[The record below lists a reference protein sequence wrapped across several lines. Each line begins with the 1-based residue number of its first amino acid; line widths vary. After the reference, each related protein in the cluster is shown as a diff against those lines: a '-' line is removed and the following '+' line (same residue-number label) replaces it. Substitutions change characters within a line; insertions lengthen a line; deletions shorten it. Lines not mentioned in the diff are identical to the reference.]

1 MSMRFHNGYNSARI
15 KGLSTY
21 AQAKAH
27 YDSVVPIRGS
37 DNIRPLGS
45 NRRYKYTQIVKRMIS
60 VETPDNP
67 LGEWVEVYACNLWGT
82 DYITFYPNGDLV
94 MDTKY
99 RGVSVMNM
107 LTYALGGVV
116 GIGSMRGKWYLIN
129 KKKQSFALKETEPTV
144 FSFVDGDYVPKDPTP
159 EIVYTLNRKE
169 MNALRKR
176 YKKFTEYACTAL
188 GIDSKISRGGD
199 DNSELHNE
207 IGDVK
212 TYLKIDDHSLL
223 PSYYW
228 NKKPDFK
235 GNQETIAKALDNFIE
250 SGDLELAYNLMF
262 LFAHNAGKYSY
273 RDSSISCSPQAF
285 KKYFEEFLK
294 YAFRNN
300 LFVAK
305 EVEVGVP
312 FYDANK
318 KFMRQY

>member
-1 MSMRFHNGYNSARI
+1 MSMNFHRGYNSARI
-15 KGLSTY
+15 KSLPTY

-27 YDSVVPIRGS
+27 YESVVPIRGS
-37 DNIRPLGS
+37 DNIRPLGA

-67 LGEWVEVYACNLWGT
+67 LGEWAEVYACNLWGT

-94 MDTKY
+94 MNTGY

-107 LTYALGGVV
+107 LTYALKDVV

-129 KKKQSFALKETEPTV
+129 KKRESFALKETEPTV

-159 EIVYTLNRKE
+159 ETVYTLNRKE

-188 GIDSKISRGGD
+188 GIDEKIHGDEGSKLD
-199 DNSELHNE
+199 E
-207 IGDVK
+207 VK
-212 TYLKIDDHSLL
+212 TYLKIKDNELL

-228 NKKPDFK
+228 NRKPDFK
-235 GNQETIAKALDNFIE
+235 GNQETIAKALDTFIE
-250 SGDLELAYNLMF
+250 AGDLELAYNLMF
-262 LFAHNAGKYSY
+262 LFAHNAGRYSY

>member
-1 MSMRFHNGYNSARI
+1 MSMNFHRGYNSARI
-15 KGLSTY
+15 KSLPTY

-27 YDSVVPIRGS
+27 YESVVPIRGS
-37 DNIRPLGS
+37 DNIRPLGA

-67 LGEWVEVYACNLWGT
+67 LGEWAEVYACNLWGT

-94 MDTKY
+94 MNTGY

-107 LTYALGGVV
+107 LTYALKDVV

-129 KKKQSFALKETEPTV
+129 KKRESFVLKETEPTV

-159 EIVYTLNRKE
+159 ETVYTLNRKE

-176 YKKFTEYACTAL
+176 YKKFVDYACTAL
-188 GIDSKISRGGD
+188 GIDETIHGDEGSKLD
-199 DNSELHNE
+199 E
-207 IGDVK
+207 VK
-212 TYLKIDDHSLL
+212 TYLKIKDNELL

-228 NKKPDFK
+228 NRKPDFK
-235 GNQETIAKALDNFIE
+235 GNQETIAKALDTFIE
-250 SGDLELAYNLMF
+250 AGDLELAYNLMF
-262 LFAHNAGKYSY
+262 LFAHNAGRYSY

-285 KKYFEEFLK
+285 KKYFESFLK

>member
-1 MSMRFHNGYNSARI
+1 MSMNFHRGYNSANI
-15 KGLSTY
+15 KSLPTY

-27 YDSVVPIRGS
+27 YESVVPIRGS
-37 DNIRPLGS
+37 DNIRPLGA

-67 LGEWVEVYACNLWGT
+67 LGEWAEVYACNLWGT

-94 MDTKY
+94 MNTGY

-107 LTYALGGVV
+107 LTYALKDVV

-129 KKKQSFALKETEPTV
+129 KKRESFVLKETEPTV

-176 YKKFTEYACTAL
+176 YKKFVDYACTAL
-188 GIDSKISRGGD
+188 GIDETIHRGEGSKLD
-199 DNSELHNE
+199 E
-207 IGDVK
+207 VK
-212 TYLKIDDHSLL
+212 TYLKIKDNELL

-228 NKKPDFK
+228 NRKPDFK
-235 GNQETIAKALDNFIE
+235 GNQETIAKALDTFIE
-250 SGDLELAYNLMF
+250 AGDLELAYNLMF
-262 LFAHNAGKYSY
+262 LFAHNAGRYSY

-285 KKYFEEFLK
+285 KKYFESFLK

>member
-1 MSMRFHNGYNSARI
+1 MSMNFHRGYNSARI
-15 KGLSTY
+15 KSLPTY

-27 YDSVVPIRGS
+27 YESVVPIRGS
-37 DNIRPLGS
+37 DNIRPLGA

-67 LGEWVEVYACNLWGT
+67 LGEWAEVYACNLWGT

-94 MDTKY
+94 FDTGY

-107 LTYALGGVV
+107 LTYALKDVV

-129 KKKQSFALKETEPTV
+129 KKRESFVLKETEPTV

-169 MNALRKR
+169 INALRKR

-188 GIDSKISRGGD
+188 GIDEKIHGDEGSKLD
-199 DNSELHNE
+199 E
-207 IGDVK
+207 VK
-212 TYLKIDDHSLL
+212 TYLKIKDNELL

-228 NKKPDFK
+228 NRKPDFK
-235 GNQETIAKALDNFIE
+235 GNQETIAKALDTFIE
-250 SGDLELAYNLMF
+250 AGDLELAYNLMF
-262 LFAHNAGKYSY
+262 LFAHNAGRYSY

-285 KKYFEEFLK
+285 KKYFESFLK

>member
-1 MSMRFHNGYNSARI
+1 MSMNFHRGYNSARI
-15 KGLSTY
+15 KSLPTY

-27 YDSVVPIRGS
+27 YESVVPIRGS
-37 DNIRPLGS
+37 DNIRPLGA

-67 LGEWVEVYACNLWGT
+67 LGEWAEVYACNLWGT

-94 MDTKY
+94 MNTGY

-107 LTYALGGVV
+107 LTYALKDVV

-129 KKKQSFALKETEPTV
+129 KKRESFVLKETEPTV

-159 EIVYTLNRKE
+159 ETVYTLNRKE

-188 GIDSKISRGGD
+188 GIDEKIHGDEGSKLD
-199 DNSELHNE
+199 E
-207 IGDVK
+207 VK
-212 TYLKIDDHSLL
+212 TYLKIKDNELL

-228 NKKPDFK
+228 NRKPDFK
-235 GNQETIAKALDNFIE
+235 GNQETIAKALDTFIE
-250 SGDLELAYNLMF
+250 AGDLELAYNLMF
-262 LFAHNAGKYSY
+262 LFAHNAGRYSY

-285 KKYFEEFLK
+285 KKYFESFLK

>member
-1 MSMRFHNGYNSARI
+1 MSMNFHRGYNSARI
-15 KGLSTY
+15 KSLPTY

-27 YDSVVPIRGS
+27 YESVVPIRGS
-37 DNIRPLGS
+37 DNIRPLGA

-67 LGEWVEVYACNLWGT
+67 LGEWAEVYACNLWGT

-94 MDTKY
+94 MNTGY

-107 LTYALGGVV
+107 LTYALKDVV

-129 KKKQSFALKETEPTV
+129 KKRESFVLKETEPTV

-159 EIVYTLNRKE
+159 ETVYTLNRKE
-169 MNALRKR
+169 INALRKR

-188 GIDSKISRGGD
+188 GIDEKIHGDEGSKLD
-199 DNSELHNE
+199 E
-207 IGDVK
+207 VK
-212 TYLKIDDHSLL
+212 TYLKIKDNELL

-228 NKKPDFK
+228 NRKPDFK
-235 GNQETIAKALDNFIE
+235 GNQETIAKALDTFIE
-250 SGDLELAYNLMF
+250 AGDLELAYNLMF
-262 LFAHNAGKYSY
+262 LFAHNAGRYSY

-285 KKYFEEFLK
+285 KKYFESFLK

>member
-1 MSMRFHNGYNSARI
+1 
-15 KGLSTY
+15 
-21 AQAKAH
+21 
-27 YDSVVPIRGS
+27 
-37 DNIRPLGS
+37 
-45 NRRYKYTQIVKRMIS
+45 MIS

-67 LGEWVEVYACNLWGT
+67 LGEWAEVYACHLWGT

-94 MDTKY
+94 MNTGY

-107 LTYALGGVV
+107 LTYALAGVV
-116 GIGSMRGKWYLIN
+116 SIGSMRGKWYLIN
-129 KKKQSFALKETEPTV
+129 KKRESFVLKETEPTV

-176 YKKFTEYACTAL
+176 YKKFVDYACTAL
-188 GIDSKISRGGD
+188 GIDETIHRDEGSKLD
-199 DNSELHNE
+199 E
-207 IGDVK
+207 VK
-212 TYLKIDDHSLL
+212 TYLKIKDNELL

-228 NKKPDFK
+228 NRKPDFK
-235 GNQETIAKALDNFIE
+235 GNQETIAKALDTIIE
-250 SGDLELAYNLMF
+250 AGDLELAYNLMF
-262 LFAHNAGKYSY
+262 LFAHNAGRYSY

-285 KKYFEEFLK
+285 KKYFESFLK

-300 LFVAK
+300 LFVTK

>member
-1 MSMRFHNGYNSARI
+1 MSMNFHRGYNSARI
-15 KGLSTY
+15 KSLPTY

-27 YDSVVPIRGS
+27 YESVVPIRGS
-37 DNIRPLGS
+37 DNIRPLGA

-67 LGEWVEVYACNLWGT
+67 LGEWAEVYACNLWGT

-94 MDTKY
+94 MNTGY

-107 LTYALGGVV
+107 LTYALKDVV

-129 KKKQSFALKETEPTV
+129 KKRESFVLKETEPTV

-169 MNALRKR
+169 INALRKR

-188 GIDSKISRGGD
+188 GIDEKIHGDEGSKLD
-199 DNSELHNE
+199 E
-207 IGDVK
+207 VK
-212 TYLKIDDHSLL
+212 TYLKIKDNELL

-228 NKKPDFK
+228 NRKPDFK
-235 GNQETIAKALDNFIE
+235 GNQETIAKALDTFIE
-250 SGDLELAYNLMF
+250 AGDLELAYNLMF
-262 LFAHNAGKYSY
+262 LFAHNAGRYSY

-285 KKYFEEFLK
+285 KKYFESFLK

>member
-1 MSMRFHNGYNSARI
+1 MSMNFHRGYNSARI
-15 KGLSTY
+15 KSLPTY

-27 YDSVVPIRGS
+27 YESVVPIRGR
-37 DNIRPLGS
+37 DNVRPLGA
-45 NRRYKYTQIVKRMIS
+45 NRRYTHTQIVKRMVS

-67 LGEWVEVYACNLWGT
+67 LGEWAEVYACNLWGT

-94 MDTKY
+94 IDTNY

-107 LTYALGGVV
+107 LTYALKDVV

-129 KKKQSFALKETEPTV
+129 KKRESFVLKETEPTV

-188 GIDSKISRGGD
+188 GIDETINRGEESKLD
-199 DNSELHNE
+199 E
-207 IGDVK
+207 VK
-212 TYLKIDDHSLL
+212 TYLKIKDNELL

-228 NKKPDFK
+228 NRKPDFK
-235 GNQETIAKALDNFIE
+235 GNQETIAKALDTFIE
-250 SGDLELAYNLMF
+250 VGDLELAYNLMF
-262 LFAHNAGKYSY
+262 LFAHNAGRYSY

-285 KKYFEEFLK
+285 KKYFESFLK

-300 LFVAK
+300 LFVTK